1 MTVPSDYLCHDAIGL
16 AQLVAQREVSARELL
31 DAAIGRAQ
39 ALNPAINAIVLND
52 YAAARDVERRA
63 ARVARPPDRGR
74 RGAAHRVMRGAPGR
88 ARHGRVH
95 AAAFC
100 AAFPPPSASIR

>member
-1 MTVPSDYLCHDAIGL
+1 
-16 AQLVAQREVSARELL
+16 
-31 DAAIGRAQ
+31 
-39 ALNPAINAIVLND
+39 
-52 YAAARDVERRA
+52 
-63 ARVARPPDRGR
+63 
-74 RGAAHRVMRGAPGR
+74 MRGAPGR

>member
-1 MTVPSDYLCHDAIGL
+1 MTVLSDYLCHDAIGL

-52 YAAARDVERRA
+52 YAAARERA
-63 ARVARPPDRGR
+63 ASGTLAGPLAG
-74 RGAAHRVMRGAPGR
+74 
-88 ARHGRVH
+88 
-95 AAAFC
+95 
-100 AAFPPPSASIR
+100 